1 MRNSDWSSDVC
12 SSDLLAGSA
21 PRRCVTGDAVESS
34 EENPRADQ
42 QHRPKGECHLGRQDP
57 GRHTHGDTQ
66 EKEAKD
72 ILDGSHPDAGAWKQR
87 RTRGAENDER
97 EAHAQ
102 PECEKGGRPPGEI
115 CRLSDIKKIG
125 KAKG

>member
-12 SSDLLAGSA
+12 SSDLLAGTA

-57 GRHTHGDTQ
+57 GRHPHGDTQ
-66 EKEAKD
+66 ETEAKD
-72 ILDGSHPDAGAWKQR
+72 ILDGDRKSVVEGKSVSVRVDRGGS
-87 RTRGAENDER
+87 RTMKTNIT
-97 EAHAQ
+97 
-102 PECEKGGRPPGEI
+102 EKTATNTT
-115 CRLSDIKKIG
+115 SNK
-125 KAKG
+125 